1 MEEAISVSIEERILK
16 LESEVRR
23 LQVEINKIKE
33 EINLHGRTRL
43 IFPYSIYAN
52 IFRGLSHPTRILLL
66 RLISEGG
73 KYFKELLE
81 LTKLSPAALNFHIDI
96 LKAVGLVRQDA
107 ERAKYLITDL
117 GIRFLDIL
125 AYLNAKLEEFETR
138 ELDLYCYKCGKAKMY
153 ADISPFYIRL
163 WCPKCG
169 GDHGD
174 IWSLFLLNKFGAD
187 WIYKDPDSLVKECI
201 EYSFEKT
208 GESLRDSRCL
218 NCSAKIKYKYLED
231 RIVGECDVCG
241 FKISLQ
247 INDISLNRLAEYWIR
262 YRRVKEI
269 LEGKVKHKGRDCWK
283 VSLIDSEGRVKLTQ
297 YIEVGTGQ
305 VIDEE
310 TYE

>member
-1 MEEAISVSIEERILK
+1 MSIEERILR
-16 LESEVRR
+16 LESEIQR
-23 LQVEINKIKE
+23 LYIEINRIKE
-33 EINLHGRTRL
+33 EINLGRKTEL

-52 IFRGLSHPTRILLL
+52 IFKGLSHPTRILLL

-81 LTKLSPAALNFHIDI
+81 LTRLSPAALNFHIDI
-96 LKAVGLVRQDA
+96 LKTVGLVRQDA

-125 AYLNAKLEEFETR
+125 AYLNTKLEEFETR
-138 ELDLYCYKCGKAKMY
+138 ELDLYCYKCGEAKMY

-163 WCPKCG
+163 WCPRCG

-187 WIYKDPDSLVKECI
+187 WIHKDLDSLVKECI

-208 GESLRDSRCL
+208 GESLRNSRCL

-269 LEGKVKHKGRDCWK
+269 LEGKVRHKGRDCWK
-283 VSLIDSEGRVKLTQ
+283 VSLIDSEGKVKLTQ